1 MSMDSGE
8 APSSTAP
15 AAAPGPL
22 AGIRVLDCA
31 TFIAGPYC
39 ATFLAEFGAEVVK
52 IEQPGP
58 GDPTRKFG
66 TPTAC
71 GDSLVW
77 LSEGRNKKS
86 LTINLKSP
94 EGSALLKRLVEQA
107 DVLVENFQP
116 GTLEGWGLG
125 WETLKQHNPRLV
137 MVRISAYGQTG
148 PYSPRPGFGRIANAF
163 GGISFLAGYPDRP
176 PVTPGSA
183 TLPDYLSGMYG
194 AMGALVALRARE
206 HSGVGQV
213 VDIGLYESVFRI
225 LDELAPAYH
234 YKGTVRQRM
243 GPGTVNVVPHSHYP
257 TSDQRWIAIA
267 CTSDKIFARLAEV
280 MGRPEL
286 AGDGLWGTVPR
297 READRE
303 AVDALVGA
311 WTGRHTREE
320 VLALCSAG
328 EVPCGPLYSIDEI
341 FEDPQYRARDNIAF
355 ITEPRVPGKN
365 EFAVPN
371 VMPRLTGTPGRID
384 WLGPAL
390 GSHTEDVLK
399 DWAGLSPDEI
409 SALRTAG
416 AI

>member
-1 MSMDSGE
+1 MSG
-8 APSSTAP
+8 P
-15 AAAPGPL
+15 ASPVEPGRAGPL

-52 IEQPGP
+52 VEQPGP

-66 TPTAC
+66 TPTEC

-94 EGSALLKRLVEQA
+94 EGAALLRRLVEEA

-116 GTLEGWGLG
+116 GTFESWGLG
-125 WETLKQHNPRLV
+125 WETLRRHNPRLV

-194 AMGALVALRARE
+194 AMGALVALRSRDAT
-206 HSGVGQV
+206 GVGQV
-213 VDIGLYESVFRI
+213 VDIGLYESIFRI

-234 YKGTVRQRM
+234 FKGTVRQRM
-243 GPGTVNVVPHSHYP
+243 GPGTVNTVPHSHYE
-257 TSDQRWIAIA
+257 SADGRWLAIA
-267 CTSDKIFARLAEV
+267 CTSDKIFARLAELI
-280 MGRPEL
+280 GAPEL
-286 AGDGLWGTVPR
+286 AGTGKWGKVAQ
-297 READRE
+297 READRA
-303 AVDALVGA
+303 AVDAWVGA
-311 WTGRHTREE
+311 WTASHSRDE

-328 EVPCGPLYSIDEI
+328 EVPCGPVYSIDEI
-341 FEDPQYRARDNIAF
+341 FTDPQYAARGNIAYVD
-355 ITEPRVPGKN
+355 EPRMPGGSRQ
-365 EFAVPN
+365 FAVPN
-371 VMPRLTGTPGRID
+371 VMPRLSETPGRIE

-390 GSHTEDVLK
+390 GAHSESVLK
-399 DWAGLSPDEI
+399 DWIGLDDAAI
-409 SALRTAG
+409 AALRSAG